1 MPKEYIAR
9 DAAIIGLAASSL
21 TPHQIDD
28 AAEAIQLVPAADV
41 VEVVRC
47 CECKHAEPY
56 GLYGLDLKCNKHSG
70 SPKTQLREAICYIE
84 LHTPHFFCSDGDR
97 KDGGHDE

>member
-21 TPHQIDD
+21 TPDQIDD
-28 AAEAIQLVPAADV
+28 AAEALQLVPAAAV

-47 CECKHAEPY
+47 KDCIHRP
-56 GLYGLDLKCNKHSG
+56 SG
-70 SPKTQLREAICYIE
+70 TGVNHHVEFPDKVCPCQCLEDPWYSWMPPDDWYCA
-84 LHTPHFFCSDGDR
+84 DGKR
-97 KDGGHDE
+97 KDGGQDE